1 MAYRDFSRGPHWG
14 LPILS
19 RSMATAHCP
28 SVVSNNSNGH
38 VCCVQFLITC
48 NIPFSALI
56 MVAIAV
62 DRYLSICLPLVSAL
76 TPRRAWLVTAVLG
89 VFAAAIGICVALMY
103 SVRHYV
109 PPDGAN
115 NRKQISSNQSTSIR
129 TYSSTVAERRQYLV
143 SVSPDNEVIATASP
157 QPVMV
162 EVDRGV
168 CYPAYE
174 VFSADFMWYF
184 QKVYNGLFLVCFIT
198 VVVLYVLIYR
208 SVLLRRSRRQ
218 RQRNMSMSFITT
230 YSQRPRTQARL
241 SCQSFVAVVPDA
253 EGVELQQIGAGGQE
267 TAVTLATTTADA
279 AVIQAMRDRKR
290 NRVANLKTAAML
302 FVVTVVF
309 VVTFLPAFLMTVK
322 VIPYNMIVFYMY
334 FANNVANPIIYSF
347 MNHNFRSKLKST
359 ICRSNSVRQLRT
371 NAASAA
377 E

>member
-1 MAYRDFSRGPHWG
+1 MVVYRGFSPGLQWG
-14 LPILS
+14 LPRVQSLGYGPAVFLWHEITVLG
-19 RSMATAHCP
+19 MC
-28 SVVSNNSNGH
+28 G
-38 VCCVQFLITC
+38 CVQFLITC
-48 NIPFSALI
+48 NIPFSAMI

-62 DRYLSICLPLVSAL
+62 DRYLSICRPLVSAL
-76 TPRRAWLVTAVLG
+76 TSRRAWLVTAILG

-103 SVRHYV
+103 SVRHY
-109 PPDGAN
+109 
-115 NRKQISSNQSTSIR
+115 RKQNSSNQSTSIG
-129 TYSSTVAERRQYLV
+129 TYSSTVAERRQYLM
-143 SVSPDNEVIATASP
+143 SVSPGNAVVATTPA

-162 EVDRGV
+162 EVDPGV
-168 CYPAYE
+168 CYPEEE
-174 VFSADFMWYF
+174 VFSADFIWYF

-198 VVVLYVLIYR
+198 VVVLYVLIYQ
-208 SVLLRRSRRQ
+208 SVLVRRNRRQ
-218 RQRNMSMSFITT
+218 RQRNMSMSFITS
-230 YSQRPRTQARL
+230 YSQRPRATARM
-241 SCQSFVAVVPDA
+241 SCQSFVAVVP
-253 EGVELQQIGAGGQE
+253 EPEEVELQQMGNGGQE
-267 TAVTLATTTADA
+267 MAVTLASTTAEA
-279 AVIQAMRDRKR
+279 AVIQAVRDRKR

-359 ICRSNSVRQLRT
+359 ICRGNSVRQRRP